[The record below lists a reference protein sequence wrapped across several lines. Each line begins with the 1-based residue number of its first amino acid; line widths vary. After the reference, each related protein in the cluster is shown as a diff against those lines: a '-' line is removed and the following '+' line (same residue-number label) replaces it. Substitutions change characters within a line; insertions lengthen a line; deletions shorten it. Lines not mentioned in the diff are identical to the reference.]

1 MASSGSNKKVAN
13 SLVTLS
19 SAAILVVYAAGFMKT
34 RAAAQRIEDSS
45 NDRPPVMPAPATAGE
60 TTPAAPIAPPA
71 PVTKPLATPAAT
83 SAKTAVMP
91 KSPAVVVPKATKA
104 DTNPGAAPTPT
115 PSPAPTPSPVAVAST
130 PATAPVMKVD
140 DAPAPALK
148 RPKEIYADGTYLGWG
163 TSRHG
168 EIQASVKIEDGRIVT
183 VAIAQCWTNYSC
195 SWIAH
200 LPAQVV
206 TRQSPDVDYVSG
218 ATQSANALY
227 WAVVDALNKAK

>member
-1 MASSGSNKKVAN
+1 MAPGAAANKKIAN

-34 RAAAQRIEDSS
+34 RAAAQRIEDAT
-45 NDRPPVMPAPATAGE
+45 NDRPPAMPARATAGE
-60 TTPAAPIAPPA
+60 LTSPVPVEPPAAVAVRETGVSGGAPEGTPYVPGAPKGTPYVPGAPEGTPYVPPTPVPSPAVVVTSTPASA
-71 PVTKPLATPAAT
+71 PVTKPEET
-83 SAKTAVMP
+83 
-91 KSPAVVVPKATKA
+91 
-104 DTNPGAAPTPT
+104 
-115 PSPAPTPSPVAVAST
+115 
-130 PATAPVMKVD
+130 
-140 DAPAPALK
+140 PAPAL
-148 RPKEIYADGTYLGWG
+148 RMPKEVYADGTYLGWG

-168 EIQASVKIEDGRIVT
+168 EIQASVKIENGRIVN

-195 SWIAH
+195 SWINH

-206 TRQSPDVDYVSG
+206 TRQGPDVDYVSG